1 MVLRDIWSEEFSLQH
16 VMIFHST
23 LCVLFGVIAVF
34 LPHNFYDQLHYDHM
48 AHEYLRMY
56 GALTVSIGWFVWRTQ
71 DITDGRLKKVICETF
86 GVTYLLQGVVMLKA
100 HTSIPRGHS
109 PIHLL
114 LAFIFLTI
122 GSLYGYMRFIKQI
135 KIFELPG
142 GREG

>member
-1 MVLRDIWSEEFSLQH
+1 MVSRDIWHEEFSLQH
-16 VMIFHST
+16 VMIFHSI
-23 LCVLFGVIAVF
+23 LCVFFGAIAVI
-34 LPHNFYDQLHYDHM
+34 LPHNFYNQLHYDHM
-48 AHEYLRMY
+48 SHEYLRMY

-86 GVTYLLQGVVMLKA
+86 GVTYLLQGIVMLKA
-100 HTSIPRGHS
+100 HTSLPKGHN

-135 KIFELPG
+135 KVFELPG
-142 GREG
+142 GHAT